1 MSSGKTGS
9 EISTLCSKNQSYD
22 DALEVDEANPNQD
35 QGCRKS
41 MKSLKMKLS

>member
-9 EISTLCSKNQSYD
+9 EISTLCPNNQSYD
-22 DALEVDEANPNQD
+22 DTLEVDEANPKQD
-35 QGCRKS
+35 QGCGRL